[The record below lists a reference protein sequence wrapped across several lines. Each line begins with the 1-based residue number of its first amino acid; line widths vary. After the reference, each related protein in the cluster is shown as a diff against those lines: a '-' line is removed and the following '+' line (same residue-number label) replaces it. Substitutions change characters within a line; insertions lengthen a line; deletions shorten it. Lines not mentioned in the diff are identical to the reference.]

1 MAALLAGVKSV
12 AVCRGR
18 VACRDFGGAGAA
30 VDELSGRTAKTVLA
44 Q

>member
-12 AVCRGR
+12 AVGR

-30 VDELSGRTAKTVLA
+30 VDELSGGAAKTVLS

>member
-12 AVCRGR
+12 GRGR

-30 VDELSGRTAKTVLA
+30 VDELSDRAAKTVLA

>member
-12 AVCRGR
+12 AVGR
-18 VACRDFGGAGAA
+18 VACQDFGGAGAV